1 MSSNVSLTRCHV
13 CGREYHPRL
22 GTCPRCKAEFDSK
35 RISEDVSSAP
45 QSPTQD
51 FSLKQDFSGRAEM
64 ANFEELIR
72 ATNRTTR
79 AVRAFVLFLFYQLT
93 AITLSGILYLISI
106 SFPNDQN
113 EPNLFWGILALV
125 VWIGGVFISS
135 NVGWREIR
143 KSDF

>member
-1 MSSNVSLTRCHV
+1 
-13 CGREYHPRL
+13 L
-22 GTCPRCKAEFDSK
+22 GTCPKCKAEFDSK
-35 RISEDVSSAP
+35 RISEGLSSAP
-45 QSPTQD
+45 QS
-51 FSLKQDFSGRAEM
+51 LKQDVSIKQNVSERAEI
-64 ANFEELIR
+64 ASLEELIR

-125 VWIGGVFISS
+125 VWIGGVFIGS

>member
-1 MSSNVSLTRCHV
+1 MPSNISLTRCHV
-13 CGREYHPRL
+13 CGRDYHPRL
-22 GTCPRCKAEFDSK
+22 GTCPKCKAEFDSK
-35 RISEDVSSAP
+35 RISEGLSSAP
-45 QSPTQD
+45 QS
-51 FSLKQDFSGRAEM
+51 LKQDVSIKQNVSERAEI
-64 ANFEELIR
+64 ASLEELIR

>member
-1 MSSNVSLTRCHV
+1 
-13 CGREYHPRL
+13 
-22 GTCPRCKAEFDSK
+22 
-35 RISEDVSSAP
+35 
-45 QSPTQD
+45 
-51 FSLKQDFSGRAEM
+51 M